1 MKHAFTGADIIII
14 PAGIPR
20 MANRTTMKSIR

>member
-20 MANRTTMKSIR
+20 KNDRTTTEFVH